1 MRRMSVLADAKSKS
15 HRKPIRY
22 SSAARPERLST
33 LLGEISWVRALEKSA
48 EVVVAKKLGESRVS
62 EGPKDRE
69 TNQP

>member
-1 MRRMSVLADAKSKS
+1 MRRISVPANAKSKS

-33 LLGEISWVRALEKSA
+33 LLGEISWVRTWEKSA
-48 EVVVAKKLGESRVS
+48 EVVVAKKLSESSVS
-62 EGPKDRE
+62 EGPKNQE